1 MLINWFTL
9 TIAGLFC
16 VAIADVSQ
24 KVSLKGESP
33 LSSITN
39 NFLVWNSIGILSLIY
54 FVTLKLHPPTVS
66 ADFYFKLIPL
76 SILYFFGGAF
86 YYQSF
91 KSNSV
96 SISAVLATVSSI
108 ITTILGIIFFNE
120 STNIYKFIGAVIV
133 FSAIIIVNYQK
144 KLQFDKYNF
153 YALLGG
159 LFFGMAYTD
168 DKYFVLSSS
177 PDFYQIMLCFSVGM
191 ASFVFRPRQIIT
203 ELGKFQKKLI
213 PSIISSVI
221 FFFLYQKF
229 LLQALSIGGEVGRI
243 DVLNNTT
250 IFVVILLEVFLL
262 KERKGLKKKILAAV
276 IATIGATVLVLAR

>member
-1 MLINWFTL
+1 MIINWFTL
-9 TIAGLFC
+9 TIAGLLC

-24 KVSLKGESP
+24 KISLKGESP

-39 NFLVWNSIGILSLIY
+39 NFLVWNSIGILSLVY
-54 FVTLKLHPPTVS
+54 FLAFGFTVPNVS
-66 ADFYFKLIPL
+66 IDFYFKLIPL
-76 SILYFFGGAF
+76 AILYFLGGSF

-96 SISAVLATVSSI
+96 SISAVLATISSV
-108 ITTILGIIFFNE
+108 ITTTLGIIWFGE

-144 KLQFDKYNF
+144 KLQFDKYNL

-159 LFFGMAYTD
+159 LFFGMAYTA

-177 PDFYQIMLCFSVGM
+177 PDFYQIALCFSVGM
-191 ASFVFRPRQIIT
+191 ASFIFRPKQIIA

-213 PSIISSVI
+213 PSIISSVV

-229 LLQALSIGGEVGRI
+229 LLKALSIGGEVGRI

-250 IFVVILLEVFLL
+250 IFIIILLEVFLL
-262 KERKGLKKKILAAV
+262 KERKDLKKKILAAV
-276 IATIGATVLVLAR
+276 VATIGATVLVLAR

>member
-1 MLINWFTL
+1 MIINWFTL
-9 TIAGLFC
+9 TIIGLIS
-16 VAIADVSQ
+16 VALADVSQ
-24 KVSLKGESP
+24 KVTLKGESP
-33 LSSITN
+33 LSSVTN
-39 NFLVWNSIGILSLIY
+39 NFLVWNLIGILSLIY
-54 FVTLKLHPPTVS
+54 FVVFGFTIPTLST
-66 ADFYFKLIPL
+66 DFFIKLIPL
-76 SILYFFGGAF
+76 AILYFLGGSF

-96 SISAVLATVSSI
+96 SISAVLATISSV
-108 ITTILGIIFFNE
+108 ITTTLGILWFGE
-120 STNIYKFIGAVIV
+120 STNIYKFIGAFIV
-133 FSAIIIVNYQK
+133 FTAIIVVNYQK
-144 KLQFDKYNF
+144 KLQFDKYNL

-159 LFFGMAYTD
+159 LFYGVAYTA

-191 ASFVFRPRQIIT
+191 ASFIFRPKQIIT

-213 PSIISSVI
+213 PSIISSVV

-250 IFVVILLEVFLL
+250 IFIIILLEVFLL
-262 KERKGLKKKILAAV
+262 KERKNMKKKLLAAV
-276 IATIGATVLVLAR
+276 IATIGATILVLAR